1 MQFGE
6 LADYFE
12 GVGAK
17 RLSSHEVDPKV
28 SRGHEFQGVDP
39 FRRFIGTPTEKTRIP
54 VTYIWLDDDEQ
65 ISVQSGATW
74 YDSRAGKAHRGP
86 EFRLYYLKAAEEVV
100 YRAKDGDTLFL
111 ARTREGQ
118 LLAIICPQGSAS
130 ETQLGWLLG
139 VTPDGNEIEPL
150 FIEKGSSQQLSF
162 FSSYILERLGI
173 TPAELRAEDEL
184 QKIVLKKFKGTFP
197 RTAALSALA
206 QSLVTDDGLSP
217 DELLVAWLEMEEGLF
232 RALESH
238 IVGEQLKDGF
248 LTEMGQ
254 PDVDRF
260 VSFSLS
266 VQNRRKSRAGLAFEN
281 HLKTLFEREKIT
293 FSTQSFTEGRKRP
306 DFLFPGGEAYQD
318 PSFSS
323 ERLTMLGAKS
333 SCKERWRQVLSEA
346 ARIPTK
352 HLATLEPGISHF
364 QLEEMQ
370 SSDLLLVVPQP
381 IQQTYPQACRH
392 GLLSLQNFMD
402 HVTAL
407 AP

>member
-39 FRRFIGTPTEKTRIP
+39 FRRFIGTPSEKIRIP
-54 VTYIWLDDDEQ
+54 VTFFWLDDAEQ
-65 ISVQSGATW
+65 ISVQSDATW
-74 YDSRAGKAHRGP
+74 YDSRAGQAHRSA
-86 EFRLYYLKAAEEVV
+86 EYRLYYLRSAEEVV

-111 ARTREGQ
+111 ARTRDGQ

-173 TPAELRAEDEL
+173 TPSEHKAEDEL

-206 QSLVTDDGLSP
+206 QSLVTDEGLSP

-238 IVGEQLKDGF
+238 IVGEKLKDGF
-248 LTEMGQ
+248 LTETGL
-254 PDVDRF
+254 PDVDHF

-281 HLKTLFEREKIT
+281 HLKTLFDQQEIT

-306 DFLFPGGEAYQD
+306 DFLFPGGEAYHD
-318 PSFSS
+318 PSFPS

-333 SCKERWRQVLSEA
+333 SCKERWRQVLSEG

-370 SSDLLLVVPQP
+370 SSDLVLVVPQP
-381 IQQTYPQACRH
+381 IQQTYPQACRNE
-392 GLLSLQNFMD
+392 LLSLQNFID
-402 HVTAL
+402 HVRTLDA
-407 AP
+407 